1 MIGKPAVILQ
11 IPDQRVFSVSEAAKY
26 IGVHEQTL
34 RDMTDLGQIRARK
47 QGKRRAYLLEDLDRY
62 VDSLP
67 DWSAEEQPAGRRA
80 S

>member
-11 IPDQRVFSVSEAAKY
+11 IPDQRVFSVGEAAKY

-34 RDMTDLGQIRARK
+34 RGMTDLGQIKARK

-62 VDSLP
+62 IESMP
-67 DWSAEEQPAGRRA
+67 AWEAEEPVGRKA